1 MQFGILRKNLLPVA
15 CARIYDG
22 KEYAMK
28 GNELHA

>member
-1 MQFGILRKNLLPVA
+1 MQFGILHKNLLPAA

-22 KEYAMK
+22 KNVLK